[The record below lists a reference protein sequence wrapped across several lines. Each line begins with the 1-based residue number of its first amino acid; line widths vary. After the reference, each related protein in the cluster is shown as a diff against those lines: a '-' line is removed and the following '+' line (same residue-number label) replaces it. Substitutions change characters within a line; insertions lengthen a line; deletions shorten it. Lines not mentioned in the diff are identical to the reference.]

1 MKTLSKI
8 SFILLLTGLWSCSCS
23 WHTNRATAKCGAI
36 LSVSDSVTKT
46 DSISESVTERIVVK
60 DTTIYITREGVVQ
73 YLPNPCSLL
82 CDSLGNLKPFKSE
95 SKKNGVKSTIFSIGN
110 VLAVDC
116 KTDSLE
122 HVIQL
127 QNKVIERIRKEKHT
141 SVSKHSEQIP
151 VHIRTPFER
160 FCIWWF
166 FGSLVVV
173 GVWVYFRFRG

>member
-23 WHTNRATAKCGAI
+23 WYTKKAQRKCGLVTTDSTVI
-36 LSVSDSVTKT
+36 TDSV
-46 DSISESVTERIVVK
+46 SESVTERIVLK
-60 DTTIYITREGVVQ
+60 DTTIYITREGIIQ
-73 YLPNPCSLL
+73 YLPNPCAFL

-95 SKKNGVKSTIFSIGN
+95 SKKNGVKSTITSIGN

-122 HVIQL
+122 AVIQL
-127 QNKVIERIRKEKHT
+127 QQKEIERVRKEKHT

-151 VHIRTPFER
+151 IHIRTPFER
-160 FCIWWF
+160 FCIWYFWC
-166 FGSLVVV
+166 SLVVV
-173 GVWVYFRFRG
+173 GGVWLYLKFK